1 MSLGL
6 TLAAVA
12 LVLRGW
18 HVWAA
23 VFFSLALNHKQ
34 MALYYAL
41 AFFAHMLGRALRR
54 GSVLLAAARVVSLGV
69 AVVGT
74 FAVLWAP
81 WLGSAEAALQ
91 VARRLFPFARGLF
104 EDYVANFWCATN
116 LLVKWKRF
124 VPATTMPALCAGVTL
139 LAVAPAVCQ
148 QVARPSRRGFVLCM
162 MNCALAFFLFSFQVH
177 EKSIL
182 LPLLP
187 ATLLAAEEPL
197 FAAWAQA
204 IAAFSMWP
212 LLKKD
217 GQGVAYCALLLLHAV
232 VSGGMGALLTGGLGA
247 LRGRPMHLA
256 LCASLAGAA
265 ALHAAEALVPPPAS
279 KPFLHDA
286 LNAAYSAA
294 HVLAALAYGT
304 WRQWQCPADEEEE
317 GRLSRGKA
325 KVA

>member
-1 MSLGL
+1 MELPVGSSE
-6 TLAAVA
+6 AASRGGVA
-12 LVLRGW
+12 Q
-18 HVWAA
+18 
-23 VFFSLALNHKQ
+23 ALE
-34 MALYYAL
+34 
-41 AFFAHMLGRALRR
+41 
-54 GSVLLAAARVVSLGV
+54 AARS
-69 AVVGT
+69 
-74 FAVLWAP
+74 
-81 WLGSAEAALQ
+81 EE
-91 VARRLFPFARGLF
+91 RRLGAH
-104 EDYVANFWCATN
+104 ASH
-116 LLVKWKRF
+116 
-124 VPATTMPALCAGVTL
+124 AG
-139 LAVAPAVCQ
+139 APA
-148 QVARPSRRGFVLCM
+148 
-162 MNCALAFFLFSFQVH
+162 FLIGLEDTPELNGVRV
-177 EKSIL
+177 KL
-182 LPLLP
+182 
-187 ATLLAAEEPL
+187 EEPL